1 MAATRSMTGELEM
14 TVAELIQELTNY
26 DQGMEVV
33 TGDLGKPELVE
44 VLDRV
49 VFREHKR
56 ILVRPR
62 EEELAAV

>member
-1 MAATRSMTGELEM
+1 M

>member
-1 MAATRSMTGELEM
+1 M
-14 TVAELIQELTNY
+14 TVAELIKELTTY

-33 TGDLGKPELVE
+33 TGDLGKPELVK

-49 VFREHKR
+49 VLRETKR
-56 ILVRPR
+56 VLVRPR

>member
-1 MAATRSMTGELEM
+1 M
-14 TVAELIQELTNY
+14 TVAELIQELTIY

-33 TGDLGKPELVE
+33 TGELGKPELVT
-44 VLDRV
+44 VLDKV
-49 VFREHKR
+49 VLRENKR